1 MYGPVIAPAELTS
14 GIHSPLHSADVTH
27 NHALAVGFAAHTPRP
42 LKTPLLTTGSQHG
55 VLPEQPAD
63 FWQMTPQL

>member
-1 MYGPVIAPAELTS
+1 
-14 GIHSPLHSADVTH
+14 
-27 NHALAVGFAAHTPRP
+27 LAVGFAAHTPRP